1 MKHIHI
7 RYPAST
13 AANSNVFIFRYVVA
27 LLFLIVT
34 PLSRLQAQP
43 YSSTPAEF
51 TVSQI
56 KGCARFTVTISDA
69 TCDGSI
75 SCTVIPAYDPAVQPQ
90 NQKNTKALVL
100 STTITYDSAGTYRLA
115 MVRGSIFSYVDITV
129 VPNIKPAYDLYSC
142 DGNKVAL
149 QVTDTNYD
157 TYFIDY
163 HDGTTLTVP
172 SGSGAKD
179 VHTYVG
185 TGVRTV
191 DVKGI
196 NLNADNNCDNST
208 QTVEVDATLLTP
220 AITQL
225 TVTSGSQ
232 IQLDFSSTP
241 PQLNSIYKT
250 EIAVNK
256 NTGFQQLK
264 NVHNVTTTT
273 ADNLKTDD
281 NYYCFRMTTFDY
293 CTSTPGAVYSNV
305 ICSNNFDVAAASDVN
320 KLTWVTNNTGV
331 TDFSITKTPGTA
343 LTAPASASSLDD
355 TDVICNT
362 SYNYQL
368 TSNYANGSK
377 SISLQKSVTA
387 FSSVV
392 PSLIE
397 NTTAIVNSSG
407 AGVELQWVPD
417 PGFTAK
423 EYSIFKVTSFSS
435 LLKKTTVPDVT
446 DSAYTTGGNTCYIL
460 SYSDACNNNS
470 PPSASVCPIQLTG
483 ALQADNSVNLSWPPY
498 NGWKNGVAGYTIEK
512 YSSSGSLLQTF
523 SVNGTTTSLLDNAQ
537 DLDNQ
542 VYVYV
547 VKANPVDGG
556 LGTSVSNTIKVIKNP
571 NLFYPTAFTPDHQGP
586 VENEVFKVFGQY
598 VQEFEMK
605 IFNRWGELL
614 YSTTNLSDS
623 WDGTFKGNPMPEGT
637 YAFIATITD
646 DIGRTFHR
654 SGSVVLLR
662 KN

>member
-1 MKHIHI
+1 MKHNFL
-7 RYPAST
+7 RYQINS
-13 AANSNVFIFRYVVA
+13 AANSDGFILRYAFV
-27 LLFLIVT
+27 LFFLIIALAKV
-34 PLSRLQAQP
+34 QAQP

-51 TVSQI
+51 TVSQK
-56 KGCARFTVTISDA
+56 KGCAHFTVTISDA

-90 NQKNTKALVL
+90 NQKNTKPLVL
-100 STTITYDSAGTYRLA
+100 STTVTYDSAGTFRLA
-115 MVRGSIFSYVDITV
+115 MVRGSIFSYIDLTV

-142 DGNKVAL
+142 DGSKVAL

-157 TYFIDY
+157 SYFIDY

-179 VHTYVG
+179 IHTYAG
-185 TGVRTV
+185 TGIRTV
-191 DVKGI
+191 DVKGV

-220 AITQL
+220 TITQL
-225 TVTSGSQ
+225 AVNSGSQ

-256 NTGFQQLK
+256 TTGFQQLK

-293 CTSTPGAVYSNV
+293 CTNTPGTVYSNI
-305 ICSNNFDVAAASDVN
+305 ICSHNFDVTAASDVN
-320 KLTWVTNNTGV
+320 KLTWITNNTGV
-331 TDFSITKTPGTA
+331 TDFSISKTPGTL
-343 LTAPASASSLDD
+343 LTTPAPASSLDD

-362 SYNYQL
+362 SYNYQI
-368 TSNYANGSK
+368 TSNYNNGSK
-377 SISLQKSVTA
+377 SISLQKSITA
-387 FSSVV
+387 FSSIV
-392 PSLIE
+392 PALIE
-397 NTTAIVNSSG
+397 NTTAIVSSG
-407 AGVELQWVPD
+407 DAGVELQWTTD
-417 PGFTAK
+417 PAFTPK
-423 EYSIFKVTSFSS
+423 EYSIFKVTTFSR
-435 LLKKTTVPDVT
+435 LLKKTTAPDAI
-446 DSAYTTGGNTCYIL
+446 DSTYTTSDNVCYTL

-470 PPSASVCPIQLTG
+470 PPSASVCPVKLAGT
-483 ALQADNSVNLSWPPY
+483 LQADNSVTLSWSPY
-498 NGWKNGVAGYTIEK
+498 DGWKNGVAGYTIEK
-512 YSSSGSLLQTF
+512 YSSSGALLQTF
-523 SVNGTTTSLLDNAQ
+523 SVNGTTTSLLDNVQ
-537 DLDNQ
+537 DVDNQ
-542 VYVYV
+542 IYVYV
-547 VKANPVDGG
+547 VKANAVDAG
-556 LGTSVSNTIKVIKNP
+556 LGTSVSNTVKIIKNP

-586 VENEVFKVFGQY
+586 TENEVFRVFGQY

-614 YSTTNLSDS
+614 YTTSNLNDS